1 MCLQRAPTWAAAWP
15 SSVAAGTATA
25 AAWAAVCTS
34 PTYRKVCWAR
44 TASSARVWRW
54 GAVRDSPPSTRG
66 RVASPSLSLATA
78 PPTRAS
84 FTRRSTWQ
92 PCGGCPSSFSVRTT
106 RWVCPPTSWTSWRR
120 TRWARC
126 CLAHRATGTRCQVT
140 AGSAWTAPTWLAVL
154 EAGAVAPLCFRHTCL
169 PSQVA
174 VREAAAYCIGEAR
187 AGKGPSVVEALTFR
201 HGSHNVGQN
210 LPEATLSDDDREIR
224 RKDPLFVLRGRLA
237 RLGGEESTLR
247 AIDALTARA
256 AAAVDAAETFARA
269 SPEPGLADLDAA
281 VFSPPSFS
289 PPRHAAAAAAAAPPQ
304 PPSGARERSF
314 SEAIAEA
321 HAVALRSDPRV
332 VVMGEDIGE
341 MGGVFQCTAGLTSE
355 FGARRVIET
364 PISEACIG
372 GCAVGAA
379 ATGLV
384 VPIVEVQIMDMV
396 TLMMDNVVNQAAK
409 WRLMLGGEAQRDAE
423 GRSVSMPIVI
433 RGPQGGGHRL
443 SAQHS
448 QSLEAW
454 FTAVP
459 GLKVVMPST
468 PHDAKGLLLAAVRDP
483 NPVIFLEH
491 KNLYQLPRSHVP
503 DGDYE
508 VPLGVASILREGT
521 DVTLVAT
528 SNMVHE
534 ALKAAGRLAA
544 RKEQPVSVEV
554 IDPRTLWPLDEATI
568 LDSVQRTS
576 RLVIA
581 HEAPRRGGWGG
592 ELLSV
597 VQEKAFDYLDAP
609 ITIVAGRDCP
619 LPYNAALEKACI
631 PGAAQI
637 AEACL
642 AVVQRPGFDQ

>member
-1 MCLQRAPTWAAAWP
+1 VPQVGLSTDIMDVMASDEMGKVLPRAQGYGDALPT
-15 SSVAAGTATA
+15 
-25 AAWAAVCTS
+25 
-34 PTYRKVCWAR
+34 
-44 TASSARVWRW
+44 
-54 GAVRDSPPSTRG
+54 D
-66 RVASPSLSLATA
+66 
-78 PPTRAS
+78 
-84 FTRRSTWQ
+84 RRL
-92 PCGGCPSSFSVRTT
+92 CVD
-106 RWVCPPTSWTSWRR
+106 
-120 TRWARC
+120 
-126 CLAHRATGTRCQVT
+126 
-140 AGSAWTAPTWLAVL
+140 GSDV
-154 EAGAVAPLCFRHTCL
+154 
-169 PSQVA
+169 VA

-210 LPEATLSDDDREIR
+210 LPESTLSDDDREIR

-289 PPRHAAAAAAAAPPQ
+289 PPRHAAAAAAASPQ

>member
-1 MCLQRAPTWAAAWP
+1 
-15 SSVAAGTATA
+15 
-25 AAWAAVCTS
+25 
-34 PTYRKVCWAR
+34 
-44 TASSARVWRW
+44 
-54 GAVRDSPPSTRG
+54 
-66 RVASPSLSLATA
+66 
-78 PPTRAS
+78 
-84 FTRRSTWQ
+84 
-92 PCGGCPSSFSVRTT
+92 
-106 RWVCPPTSWTSWRR
+106 
-120 TRWARC
+120 
-126 CLAHRATGTRCQVT
+126 
-140 AGSAWTAPTWLAVL
+140 
-154 EAGAVAPLCFRHTCL
+154 
-169 PSQVA
+169 
-174 VREAAAYCIGEAR
+174 
-187 AGKGPSVVEALTFR
+187 
-201 HGSHNVGQN
+201 
-210 LPEATLSDDDREIR
+210 
-224 RKDPLFVLRGRLA
+224 
-237 RLGGEESTLR
+237 
-247 AIDALTARA
+247 
-256 AAAVDAAETFARA
+256 
-269 SPEPGLADLDAA
+269 
-281 VFSPPSFS
+281 
-289 PPRHAAAAAAAAPPQ
+289 
-304 PPSGARERSF
+304 
-314 SEAIAEA
+314 
-321 HAVALRSDPRV
+321 
-332 VVMGEDIGE
+332 
-341 MGGVFQCTAGLTSE
+341 
-355 FGARRVIET
+355 
-364 PISEACIG
+364 
-372 GCAVGAA
+372 
-379 ATGLV
+379 
-384 VPIVEVQIMDMV
+384 
-396 TLMMDNVVNQAAK
+396 
-409 WRLMLGGEAQRDAE
+409 
-423 GRSVSMPIVI
+423 MPIVI

-491 KNLYQLPRSHVP
+491 KNLYAAGPPPRLPLLRPAPLHALAVNRYQLPRSHVP

>member
-1 MCLQRAPTWAAAWP
+1 
-15 SSVAAGTATA
+15 
-25 AAWAAVCTS
+25 
-34 PTYRKVCWAR
+34 
-44 TASSARVWRW
+44 
-54 GAVRDSPPSTRG
+54 
-66 RVASPSLSLATA
+66 
-78 PPTRAS
+78 
-84 FTRRSTWQ
+84 
-92 PCGGCPSSFSVRTT
+92 
-106 RWVCPPTSWTSWRR
+106 
-120 TRWARC
+120 
-126 CLAHRATGTRCQVT
+126 
-140 AGSAWTAPTWLAVL
+140 
-154 EAGAVAPLCFRHTCL
+154 
-169 PSQVA
+169 
-174 VREAAAYCIGEAR
+174 
-187 AGKGPSVVEALTFR
+187 
-201 HGSHNVGQN
+201 
-210 LPEATLSDDDREIR
+210 
-224 RKDPLFVLRGRLA
+224 VLRGRLA

-289 PPRHAAAAAAAAPPQ
+289 PPRHAAAAAAASPQ